1 MRTQT
6 KRKGIRLAGFLL
18 LVICIFAC
26 TPAGVRVW
34 RWLGTASGFGNW
46 PEEPE
51 LVEVH
56 ILDVGKADAI
66 LIRCGGHSALLDAG
80 YGLSA
85 DSVMDYLYRHDV
97 RELDYL
103 IMSHPDRDHIGGM
116 PQVLREL
123 PVAAFVQGRVP
134 RALLPDSLEYADLQ
148 SALEE
153 TAVPQITL
161 RPGES
166 ITLGVAQLT
175 ALGPLKEYEGTNDS
189 SLVLRLSCLDFTAL
203 FCGDIEKDAEQDLV
217 LTHQELHADLLKVGH
232 HGSKTSSTMDFL
244 HAVSP
249 RYAAI
254 SVGPDQNELP
264 REEALS
270 RLRECG
276 AELYQTD
283 TDGNI
288 LFLYDGKDIAIKTDK

>member
-6 KRKGIRLAGFLL
+6 KQKGIRLAGFLL
-18 LVICIFAC
+18 LAICVFAC

-34 RWLGTASGFGNW
+34 RWLGTVSGFGSW
-46 PEEPE
+46 LEEPA

-56 ILDVGKADAI
+56 IIDVGKADAI
-66 LIRCGGHSALLDAG
+66 LIRCKGRSALLDAG
-80 YGLSA
+80 HGVSA
-85 DSVMDYLYRHDV
+85 SSVIDYLYRHDV

-123 PVAAFVQGRVP
+123 PVATFVQGRIP
-134 RALLPDSLEYADLQ
+134 RALLPDSQEYADLQ

-153 TAVPQITL
+153 TSVPQLTL

-166 ITLGVAQLT
+166 ISLGMVRLT
-175 ALGPLKEYEGTNDS
+175 ALGPLKEYENTNDS
-189 SLVLRLSCLDFTAL
+189 SLVLRLSCLDFAAL
-203 FCGDIEKDAEQDLV
+203 FCGDIEKDAEQDL
-217 LTHQELHADLLKVGH
+217 LLSHQELRADLLKVGH

-249 RYAAI
+249 QYAAV
-254 SVGPDQNELP
+254 SAGPDQNKLP
-264 REEALS
+264 REEVLS

-283 TDGNI
+283 TDGN
-288 LFLYDGKDIAIKTDK
+288 LVFLYDGKGIAIKMDK